1 MFLSLLTYVLTA
13 LERSQSMNQE
23 SNLAWNTSIWRKW
36 IEFTTFF
43 HFPAAH
49 QRQSLTLY
57 EPAGLN
63 TLYTEHK
70 PILGAKLGPERVLCD
85 GNPMDRSLRLRPKL
99 AMCSQ
104 SNQPFYEQPSF
115 NSFLRET
122 DPNRTHRE
130 RRALSALY
138 RF

>member
-1 MFLSLLTYVLTA
+1 MFLSLITYVLTA
-13 LERSQSMNQE
+13 HERSQSMIQD
-23 SNLAWNTSIWRKW
+23 SNLAWDTSIWRKW

-43 HFPAAH
+43 HYPAAH

-63 TLYTEHK
+63 ILHTEHK
-70 PILGAKLGPERVLCD
+70 SILGANLGPERVICD
-85 GNPMDRSLRLRPKL
+85 GNPTDQSLRLRPKL

-122 DPNRTHRE
+122 DPNRTHRK